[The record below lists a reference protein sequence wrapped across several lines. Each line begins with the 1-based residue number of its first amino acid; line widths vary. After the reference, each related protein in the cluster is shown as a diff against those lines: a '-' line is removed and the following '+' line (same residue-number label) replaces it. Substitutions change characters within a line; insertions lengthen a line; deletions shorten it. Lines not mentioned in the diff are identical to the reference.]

1 MALYEKI
8 ATTPGLVPGGLHA
21 YDGHNHQEAL
31 ADRKHEEGHWALGH
45 GWTVVREVAKGERT
59 YRAAAKSGD

>member
-1 MALYEKI
+1 MPEVDTDCDYLEAELDHIE
-8 ATTPGLVPGGLHA
+8 
-21 YDGHNHQEAL
+21 EAL